1 MDIIFVTGPM
11 AARAEGP
18 YSFAAPFIMDM
29 ERLVSSWNTRV
40 GIPIF
45 RISDMISP
53 EKQQS

>member
-1 MDIIFVTGPM
+1 MIFVTGPI

-29 ERLVSSWNTRV
+29 ERLVSSWNTSV

-45 RISDMISP
+45 RISDRISP